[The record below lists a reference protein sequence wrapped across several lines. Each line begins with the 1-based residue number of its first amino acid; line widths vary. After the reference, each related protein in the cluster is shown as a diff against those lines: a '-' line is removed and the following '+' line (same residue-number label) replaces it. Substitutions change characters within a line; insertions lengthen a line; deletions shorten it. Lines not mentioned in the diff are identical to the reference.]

1 MQHMDVK
8 PHGVCSRAIHIDLSD
23 DGQTIEG
30 VSFDGG
36 CNGNL
41 KAISKLVKD
50 MPVEKVVELLQG
62 NTCGPRKTSCA
73 DQLTIGLREA
83 QAQAQAQAE

>member
-1 MQHMDVK
+1 
-8 PHGVCSRAIHIDLSD
+8 
-23 DGQTIEG
+23 
-30 VSFDGG
+30 
-36 CNGNL
+36 
-41 KAISKLVKD
+41 